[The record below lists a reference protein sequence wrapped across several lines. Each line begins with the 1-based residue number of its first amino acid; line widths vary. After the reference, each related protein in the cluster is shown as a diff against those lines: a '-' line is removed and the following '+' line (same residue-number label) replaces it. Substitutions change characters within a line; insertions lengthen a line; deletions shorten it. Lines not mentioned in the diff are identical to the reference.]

1 MSRGAFE
8 RGEGDH
14 LNVRRGPL
22 KESMVIIRR
31 TEGVRLR
38 RPMDTSWRVTLEKG
52 EGHATGR
59 SEGAAL
65 NWCIG
70 IIGRDEGYH
79 LKAQRGILEVCSFER
94 GSGCFWKDRMG
105 TIEEGRRKGR
115 RDIVVRNRG
124 HH

>member
-79 LKAQRGILEVCSFER
+79 LKSVPLKGAVGAFGKPEGALSLEIEGIISWVEGALLEKSKCNF
-94 GSGCFWKDRMG
+94 
-105 TIEEGRRKGR
+105 
-115 RDIVVRNRG
+115 
-124 HH
+124 